1 MVDWLK
7 TGISGCQFARAFAR
21 DRGPAEIRISAVGA
35 LDEGPVADTLQAL
48 LTQAAAA
55 RTAVI
60 FVFPRMRVDEEIADL
75 LSTLA
80 LNPSFK
86 LSEKVWPAGSTR
98 QEILVKLYWHT
109 PTGNWSKVMRLA
121 PSGIMPVTRRAPFVG
136 LMIWPGGHDNVYRP
150 RNDSTVGVADMK
162 FTMTKAT
169 YDTMWEQTTA
179 AKAKRDALEPTTS
192 ASFRDVAFCLHQRV
206 RDRLKLSA

>member
-86 LSEKVWPAGSTR
+86 LAPLGRHRIGDTTEGTARIFAIGGMARMTALSFALAGAY
-98 QEILVKLYWHT
+98 I
-109 PTGNWSKVMRLA
+109 
-121 PSGIMPVTRRAPFVG
+121 
-136 LMIWPGGHDNVYRP
+136 
-150 RNDSTVGVADMK
+150 
-162 FTMTKAT
+162 
-169 YDTMWEQTTA
+169 
-179 AKAKRDALEPTTS
+179 
-192 ASFRDVAFCLHQRV
+192 
-206 RDRLKLSA
+206 